1 MNSKI
6 HLRNVSRRTLLQ
18 LGAVAIGTGTLTAG
32 LGSKLV
38 AAQTPAAPKD
48 MTPQQA
54 LQMLMEGN
62 ERFVKRK
69 TKNSTNRDVTRVR
82 AVSQNQYPF
91 ASILSC
97 ADSRVPAEI
106 IFDQGFGDLFM
117 CRVAGNVAT
126 PEEIGSLEFGT
137 AVLGSKILMVMG
149 HKRCG
154 AVSAAIKGGEFPGQI
169 GTLIS
174 AIQPALKNAN
184 ISTNNQLEEA
194 VKANVL
200 YQVQILNKSPV
211 VSQLIQTNKL
221 KVVGS
226 YYDLDTGAVTLV
238 SKT

>member
-1 MNSKI
+1 MNRKT
-6 HLRNVSRRTLLQ
+6 HLRNISRRNLLQ
-18 LGAVAIGTGTLTAG
+18 FGAVAIGTGTLTAG

-38 AAQTPAAPKD
+38 VAQKPAVSKDIAPE
-48 MTPQQA
+48 QA
-54 LQMLMEGN
+54 LQMLTEGN

-69 TKNSTNRDVTRVR
+69 TQNSTNRDITRIR
-82 AVSQNQYPF
+82 AVAKNQYPF

-117 CRVAGNVAT
+117 CRVAGNIAT
-126 PEEIGSLEFGT
+126 PEETGSLEFGT
-137 AVLGSKILMVMG
+137 AILGSKVIMVMG
-149 HKRCG
+149 HARCG

-169 GTLIS
+169 GSLIA
-174 AIQPALKNAN
+174 AIQPALKTAS
-184 ISTNNQLEEA
+184 IRTNNQLEEA

-200 YQVQILNKSPV
+200 YQVQMLKKSPV
-211 VSQLIQTNKL
+211 ISQLIQENKL

-238 SKT
+238 S

>member
-1 MNSKI
+1 MNSKN
-6 HLRNVSRRTLLQ
+6 HLRTYSRRNLLKF
-18 LGAVAIGTGTLTAG
+18 GAVAVGTGTLTTG
-32 LGSKLV
+32 LSSRLV
-38 AAQTPAAPKD
+38 VSQPVAAPKD
-48 MTPQQA
+48 MTPDQA

-69 TKNSTNRDVTRVR
+69 TQNSTNRDIRRIR
-82 AVSQNQYPF
+82 AFAQNQYPF

-126 PEEIGSLEFGT
+126 LEEIGSLEYGT
-137 AVLGSKILMVMG
+137 AILGSKVLMVMG
-149 HKRCG
+149 HERCG
-154 AVSAAIKGGEFPGQI
+154 AVTAAIKGGEFPGQI
-169 GTLIS
+169 GSLIA
-174 AIQPALKNAN
+174 AIQPAIKTA
-184 ISTNNQLEEA
+184 SVRTNNQLEEA

-200 YQVQILNKSPV
+200 YQVKMLKKSPV
-211 VSQLIQTNKL
+211 ISELVQQNKL

-238 SKT
+238 G